1 MSIRDQLLAED
12 STGCLQLLMRFPP
25 DQNVST
31 IINLSLALGQ
41 PGGGSVP
48 ASATISAISTAST
61 AASAGGASNPDGY
74 ERSSPQQNIPH
85 QRRSRPA
92 WLIDG
97 TGRTTDSSAGGGSG
111 GSGGGMGAPRGS
123 DVDSFMAE
131 RRGAGGVD
139 VRGTVGT
146 YSGGGM
152 SGEYSHREGSGELRH
167 NWQYGFDQFTR
178 RAISAAQGVAK
189 LAVQTVERSQGDA
202 PRFRPDGIS
211 GAEASAL
218 ARRLRAACSALEAGQ
233 GSSALQEMK
242 QIAQA
247 LENGPQSSAGGGVA
261 TVATDDRFRVTA
273 ASTRNRSDVGSG
285 GAVDGRIAART
296 FSTYSEDDG
305 QSDGLYT
312 RDM

>member
-85 QRRSRPA
+85 QRRVEHAAVSPCTIERRQSFPGNSAAESRPA

-139 VRGTVGT
+139 VRGTAGT

-178 RAISAAQGVAK
+178 RCGYRGRGRT
-189 LAVQTVERSQGDA
+189 L
-202 PRFRPDGIS
+202 RP
-211 GAEASAL
+211 
-218 ARRLRAACSALEAGQ
+218 
-233 GSSALQEMK
+233 
-242 QIAQA
+242 
-247 LENGPQSSAGGGVA
+247 
-261 TVATDDRFRVTA
+261 
-273 ASTRNRSDVGSG
+273 
-285 GAVDGRIAART
+285 ART
-296 FSTYSEDDG
+296 V
-305 QSDGLYT
+305 
-312 RDM
+312 